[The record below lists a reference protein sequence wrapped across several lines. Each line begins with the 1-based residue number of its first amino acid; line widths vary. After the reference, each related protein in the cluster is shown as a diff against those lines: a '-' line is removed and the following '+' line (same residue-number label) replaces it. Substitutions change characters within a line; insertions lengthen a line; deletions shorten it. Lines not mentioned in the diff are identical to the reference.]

1 MEALDSTAV
10 ARMGLILGH
19 LLAFALAAVGIALG
33 DMALFR
39 KRRVDADML
48 VTSQTVVKW
57 ALYAL
62 WATGLAVIW
71 LDTRFD
77 PAVLATKPKLLAK
90 LTVAIALSANGW
102 LLHKVV
108 FHRFTFAQNDPE
120 RAAVLPAI
128 AGAISASSWLFAA
141 FVGVGKAVAPALGFT
156 GFIVMYL
163 AVVSLA
169 IGVSLAFIRPI
180 LAARM
185 LRPEPVHT
193 VIAEHAR
200 QLLGPFADDYLAENG
215 VRAADIERNPARAV
229 VRIGKLLEEID
240 PAHREAFNR
249 MTARKLRGDLA
260 EAA

>member
-39 KRRVDADML
+39 KRHVDGEML
-48 VTSQTVVKW
+48 SHARHVVKW

-77 PAVLATKPKLLAK
+77 PAALATKPKLLAK